1 MNAPTNVFIRGIA
14 FALLLATTFW
24 LVGCSDE
31 APNEPAVDADQA
43 AQTAEVSRETT
54 TDADAETAEPD
65 SPASPPTGKSNLS
78 TDLAISYEKKCPA
91 VKEASLECEI
101 LRSLV
106 IAEVVLALEEIE
118 QARDQRGA
126 EEALLALDLADEPEV
141 HIAAMRILGQFP
153 ETPGIAVKTLPLLL
167 DSPWLAV
174 QEMAAN
180 LLSRNP
186 DPEYSALG
194 SLWSGNHNGLYPED
208 EYEEYP
214 DFAPHY
220 PDMAFPA
227 YPNAEWFSPA
237 DSDRTVGW
245 WTADEMEEVI
255 DWLSDK
261 LDVEPLSYT
270 QWSEQSTA
278 QSMAAF
284 QSIDQTK
291 LDRVQQLTEEFT
303 KTQDMALLEQMQKLQ
318 EEIYAPMQAAGKV
331 SEMGVDNVAL
341 PSMSGVFETVQ
352 YFIAEEKDGHVARL
366 IIVYPLPSLERTVIQ
381 EAWNLIDYPNAWPTP

>member
-1 MNAPTNVFIRGIA
+1 MSAPTNVWTRGIV
-14 FALLLATTFW
+14 FALLMATTLWFA
-24 LVGCSDE
+24 GCSDE
-31 APNEPAVDADQA
+31 TPSEPAVDEDQA
-43 AQTAEVSRETT
+43 AQTAEMSSERT
-54 TDADAETAEPD
+54 TDADAETAGTGH
-65 SPASPPTGKSNLS
+65 PASSPPFESNL
-78 TDLAISYEKKCPA
+78 TNDLAIAYEKKCP
-91 VKEASLECEI
+91 KKKDASLECEI

-106 IAEVVLALEEIE
+106 IAEVVFALEEIE

-153 ETPGIAVKTLPLLL
+153 DTPGIAAKTLPLLL

-180 LLSRNP
+180 LLSRTP
-186 DPEYSALG
+186 DPEYAAIG
-194 SLWSGNHNGLYPED
+194 SLWNGNHSGLYPED
-208 EYEEYP
+208 EYEEYA
-214 DFAPHY
+214 DFPAHYFDMGFPEY
-220 PDMAFPA
+220 PD
-227 YPNAEWFSPA
+227 AEWFSPA

-255 DWLSDK
+255 DWLSDE
-261 LDVEPLSYT
+261 LDVEPLSHLE
-270 QWSEQSTA
+270 WSERSNA

-284 QSIDQTK
+284 QSIDQAK
-291 LDRVQQLTEEFT
+291 VDRVQQLTEEFT
-303 KTQDMALLEQMQKLQ
+303 KTQDVALLEQMQKLQ

-331 SEMGVDNVAL
+331 SEMGVDAVAL
-341 PSMSGVFETVQ
+341 ASVPGVFDAAQ

-381 EAWNLIDYPNAWPTP
+381 EAWNLIDYPGAW